1 MQCNFTINPN
11 HPNYS
16 LTCFLLPTNAS
27 HLWLSMYKLISD
39 GGEMKLNQSACSK
52 TFTRDGGPYVSFCD
66 LRELH
71 KSHSQQ
77 IIVFFSLSFSKK
89 GFFFFLLS
97 WPSSGSFPWESLSL
111 RFWHHK
117 TATEEMA
124 MLWPASHCHI
134 NVLCGTVGELLL
146 YVLLA
151 FCGDHL
157 RHSWNCFLDPF

>member
-16 LTCFLLPTNAS
+16 LTCFLLPTPS
-27 HLWLSMYKLISD
+27 LWLSMYKLISD

-89 GFFFFLLS
+89 GFFFFCFPDPRLARSHEKVSACASDTIKQPQKKWQCSDQHHIVTLMFFVVLWESCSCTCS
-97 WPSSGSFPWESLSL
+97 WPFVE
-111 RFWHHK
+111 
-117 TATEEMA
+117 T
-124 MLWPASHCHI
+124 I
-134 NVLCGTVGELLL
+134 
-146 YVLLA
+146 
-151 FCGDHL
+151 
-157 RHSWNCFLDPF
+157 